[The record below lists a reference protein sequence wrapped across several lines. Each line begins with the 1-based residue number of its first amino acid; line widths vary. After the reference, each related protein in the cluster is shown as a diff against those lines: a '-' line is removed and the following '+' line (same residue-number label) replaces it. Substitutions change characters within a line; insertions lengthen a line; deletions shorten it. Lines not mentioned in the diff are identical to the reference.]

1 MISYF
6 ENVNSL
12 SLALSLENKDG
23 NIKRKTCKTF
33 FYKLHFK

>member
-23 NIKRKTCKTF
+23 NIKRKTF